1 MRDANPILLVEDD
14 VVDVKT
20 VERAFRELG
29 IVAPLVI
36 RSSGEEALS
45 WLHTRTGSKAG
56 GRLPAVIL
64 LDLNMPR
71 MDGLE
76 FLRIIKAD
84 TALKRIPVIVLTTS
98 QEECDRSASFELG
111 AAGYVRKPVDFARFV
126 DAMRVVNHYWTLSEL
141 P

>member
-29 IVAPLVI
+29 IAVPLVH
-36 RSSGEEALS
+36 RASGEEALE
-45 WLHTRTGSKAG
+45 WLRSRAGSG
-56 GRLPAVIL
+56 HNSRLPAVIL

-76 FLRIIKAD
+76 FLRIVKGD
-84 TALKRIPVIVLTTS
+84 VALKRIPVIVLTTS
-98 QEECDRSASFELG
+98 HEESDRAASFELG
-111 AAGYVRKPVDFARFV
+111 AAGYVRKPVDFEKFV
-126 DAMRVVNHYWTLSEL
+126 DAMRIVNHYWTLSEL

>member
-1 MRDANPILLVEDD
+1 MPADTNPRVL
-14 VVDVKT
+14 VVDDEPSIRKSLDMMLSMHGYQV
-20 VERAFRELG
+20 G
-29 IVAPLVI
+29 ISAN
-36 RSSGEEALS
+36 GKEALNIIE
-45 WLHTRTGSKAG
+45 RD
-56 GRLPAVIL
+56 RP
-64 LDLNMPR
+64 DLVLSDVNMPR

-84 TALKRIPVIVLTTS
+84 AALKRIPVIVLTTS

-111 AAGYVRKPVDFARFV
+111 AAGYVRKPVDFAKFV